1 MTSTQIEWAHY
12 PNNAPCPWQLTQI
25 IDCFKIAE
33 RSISSKSHQLKSNEV
48 LEELA
53 PSLEGLGFKVERSKQ
68 AKDKIH
74 VPVLFG
80 RNGQAT
86 KTFEADAYHADEG
99 IVLEVEAGRGYANN
113 QFLKDLFQASVMQG
127 VEYAAIAVRLKY
139 RDSPDFERVVNFM
152 DTLYASDR
160 LRLPLTGLLIVGY

>member
-1 MTSTQIEWAHY
+1 MTSTQIEWMHY

-25 IDCFKIAE
+25 IDCFKLSE
-33 RSISSKSHQLKSNEV
+33 QSISSSSNQLKSDKV

-53 PSLEGLGFKVERSKQ
+53 PSLEGLGFKVERSKK
-68 AKDKIH
+68 ADGRIR

-80 RNGQAT
+80 RSGQAA
-86 KTFEADAYHADEG
+86 KSFDADAYHADQG

-113 QFLKDLFQASVMQG
+113 QFLKDLFQVSVMQG

-139 RDSPDFERVVNFM
+139 RDSPDFERVVSFI

-160 LRLPLTGLLIVGY
+160 LQLPLTGLLIVGY